1 MRPSTTP
8 MLFED
13 CPTPPAPARPHL
25 FAVLL
30 GNLILCKDR
39 APRLDRCRL
48 ALPEKQVV
56 EHLILE
62 RVDKLIRRQTVRPRA
77 VSVTVRPF

>member
-1 MRPSTTP
+1 LPGRRLHPRV
-8 MLFED
+8 L
-13 CPTPPAPARPHL
+13 HL

-77 VSVTVRPF
+77 VIRDRAGHY